1 MYIIYD
7 YFLLIGDKSWYMP
20 PASVITTKN
29 VDSLNVTQ
37 ANVTAASAA
46 EVVARATG
54 SSDGG
59 RAATTTTSEPAKA
72 AAKPAVKKTSTPAP
86 APH

>member
-20 PASVITTKN
+20 PAGVVSTKN

-37 ANVTAASAA
+37 VPTTVPASAA

-54 SSDGG
+54 GSDAP
-59 RAATTTTSEPAKA
+59 RAVPAAEPAKA
-72 AAKPAVKKTSTPAP
+72 VARAPVKKASTPAP
-86 APH
+86 H